1 MRTTVAIAIAAAAL
15 VGACDTPS
23 GRSVRTWIE
32 ARDAEGET
40 VAGAEVSVD
49 GRPLGITDHRGMFR
63 VKVRR
68 HVGASVA
75 VSVVDEEPPQYWSG
89 AFEVGTNGGVAG
101 GGDRLVV
108 VLVQGPPPRAA
119 SVLP

>member
-1 MRTTVAIAIAAAAL
+1 MVAAAQL
-15 VGACDTPS
+15 LPACETP

-32 ARDAEGET
+32 ARDPDGET

-68 HVGASVA
+68 HVGSSVG
-75 VSVVDEEPPQYWSG
+75 VVVADDEPAQFWTG
-89 AFEVGTNGGVAG
+89 AFTVGTNGGAAG
-101 GGDRLVV
+101 AGDRLVV
-108 VLVQGPPPRAA
+108 VLQPGKPPVAA
-119 SVLP
+119 VVP

>member
-1 MRTTVAIAIAAAAL
+1 VRAVLLIAVAALIAA
-15 VGACDTPS
+15 CETPS

-32 ARDAEGET
+32 ARDARGET

-68 HVGASVA
+68 HIGTDVGVA
-75 VSVVDEEPPQYWSG
+75 VVDEEPAQWWSG
-89 AFEVGTNGGVAG
+89 AFTVGTNGGIAG

-108 VLVQGPPPRAA
+108 VLLAGKPPAA
-119 SVLP
+119 AVIP